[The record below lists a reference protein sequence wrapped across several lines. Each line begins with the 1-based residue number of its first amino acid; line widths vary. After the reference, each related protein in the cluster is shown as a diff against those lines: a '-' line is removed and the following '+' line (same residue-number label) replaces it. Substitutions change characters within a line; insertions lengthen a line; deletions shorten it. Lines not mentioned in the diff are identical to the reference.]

1 MARSISIAQ
10 KLTYCRSLNEFV
22 SKLPLGGRNV
32 SIRFIGSNA
41 GKGTNSGEN
50 ENEEDP
56 FGVHYQDGESAGNI
70 GPKDALPP
78 NYIRDSATGKFTGKV
93 QKEVS
98 AADAAFLNLSP
109 LAKERIFS
117 KRATENLNEDVDNLT
132 SSRLAQVA
140 RRIREQ
146 DMALNT
152 LGRKVSDVAAAQESQ
167 KRKGAHV
174 ENSGFTASL
183 SEPEAQ
189 SLGYF
194 VKKSTAE
201 IESGDARRLMEE
213 ADKLIPI
220 ARISSSQ
227 APTLD
232 DSNDQN
238 PDLDLEW
245 MTASA
250 QRSME
255 GVDDIDYDPFADLL
269 PSDLNPAKLVNR
281 KNAKPIPN
289 EVLHHNNLSFL
300 RRYTTPG
307 GQIMNR
313 VQSRLSAKDQRK
325 VAKLIKRARHL
336 GFIPHL
342 GQWKFEDNGNTKE
355 KDIFTDKDW
364 EKKLVERGLVERKS
378 SIWKNKS

>member
-10 KLTYCRSLNEFV
+10 KLTYCTSLNEFV

-325 VAKLIKRARHL
+325 VAKLIKRARYL